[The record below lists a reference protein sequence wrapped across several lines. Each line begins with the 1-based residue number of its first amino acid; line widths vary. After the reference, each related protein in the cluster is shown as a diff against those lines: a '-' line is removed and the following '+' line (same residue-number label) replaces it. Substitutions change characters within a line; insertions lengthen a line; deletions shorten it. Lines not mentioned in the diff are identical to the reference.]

1 MGFVARHTGFGG
13 RFADTAHFGEHVF
26 NCAKGIRSTEALRN
40 AGAESVVAGL
50 LDAFGR
56 QETMNPGMKVN
67 HIKYTNISLNFGY
80 AYNWVFARNC
90 LACLSLNPAVA
101 YKTSRIRKAEE
112 ETDEWYKNFNIDFIL
127 RVGIV
132 YNNSKY
138 FAGTSF
144 VGRTY
149 DYYRSN
155 FSLNNG
161 FGTLQVYAGFNFCLK
176 KEHRKKKQ

>member
-1 MGFVARHTGFGG
+1 MIYFHARIHRFLNDRGQLGVIKIQIMRRYGKSDNKRAGTAPLVGG
-13 RFADTAHFGEHVF
+13 
-26 NCAKGIRSTEALRN
+26 L
-40 AGAESVVAGL
+40 AESG
-50 LDAFGR
+50 
-56 QETMNPGMKVN
+56 
-67 HIKYTNISLNFGY
+67 
-80 AYNWVFARNC
+80 
-90 LACLSLNPAVA
+90 
-101 YKTSRIRKAEE
+101 RIRKAEE

-149 DYYRSN
+149 DYYRNN

>member
-1 MGFVARHTGFGG
+1 
-13 RFADTAHFGEHVF
+13 
-26 NCAKGIRSTEALRN
+26 
-40 AGAESVVAGL
+40 
-50 LDAFGR
+50 
-56 QETMNPGMKVN
+56 MKVR

-101 YKTSRIRKAEE
+101 YKTSRINKAEGE
-112 ETDEWYKNFNIDFIL
+112 KDAWYRNFNIAFIL
-127 RVGIV
+127 RAGVV

-138 FAGTSF
+138 FVGTSF

-149 DYYRSN
+149 DYYRNN

-161 FGTLQVYAGFNFCLK
+161 FGTLQVYAGFTFCLK
-176 KEHRKKKQ
+176 KEHRKKKRQ

>member
-1 MGFVARHTGFGG
+1 
-13 RFADTAHFGEHVF
+13 
-26 NCAKGIRSTEALRN
+26 
-40 AGAESVVAGL
+40 
-50 LDAFGR
+50 
-56 QETMNPGMKVN
+56 MKVN

-127 RVGIV
+127 RIGIV

-149 DYYRSN
+149 DYYRNN

>member
-1 MGFVARHTGFGG
+1 
-13 RFADTAHFGEHVF
+13 
-26 NCAKGIRSTEALRN
+26 
-40 AGAESVVAGL
+40 
-50 LDAFGR
+50 
-56 QETMNPGMKVN
+56 MKVN
-67 HIKYTNISLNFGY
+67 KIKYTNANISFGY

-138 FAGTSF
+138 
-144 VGRTY
+144 
-149 DYYRSN
+149 
-155 FSLNNG
+155 
-161 FGTLQVYAGFNFCLK
+161 LQVL
-176 KEHRKKKQ
+176 HS